1 MEPGLLQ
8 LQRDDRYP
16 KRLGGHNKIVR
27 QSEFQRLT
35 TGAKIEIRTT
45 MVDRIKI
52 VLTKLEARSHSS
64 AEPRQRTWN
73 EV

>member
-52 VLTKLEARSHSS
+52 VLTKLGGEKSFVSR
-64 AEPRQRTWN
+64 AETADV
-73 EV
+73 E